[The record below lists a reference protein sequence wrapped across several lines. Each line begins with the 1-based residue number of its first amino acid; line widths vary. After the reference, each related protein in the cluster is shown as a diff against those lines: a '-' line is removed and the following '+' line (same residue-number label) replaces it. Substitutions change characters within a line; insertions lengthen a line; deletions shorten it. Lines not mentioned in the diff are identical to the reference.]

1 MMMFKRNKHQIWILI
16 LEESS
21 YVVVCR
27 NQRVICGNSEL
38 GDSDR
43 FVSIKF
49 DIYFFLFVFF
59 TRSLVCLQF
68 YWRKCDCWKGIKFG
82 TDKEVISSLV
92 WFVETCLWKL
102 QGTHLH
108 FTYEILIFSKFF
120 HSLLPF
126 SMQHLEMW
134 IVSGWMTNIGG
145 N

>member
-1 MMMFKRNKHQIWILI
+1 MMMFKRSKHQIWMLI

-27 NQRVICGNSEL
+27 NQRVIALCWNSEL

-59 TRSLVCLQF
+59 SQGVWCACNSIEENVTVGQA
-68 YWRKCDCWKGIKFG
+68 
-82 TDKEVISSLV
+82 SSLALRRKFDQA
-92 WFVETCLWKL
+92 WSGLETYLWKL

-108 FTYEILIFSKFF
+108 MKS
-120 HSLLPF
+120 
-126 SMQHLEMW
+126 
-134 IVSGWMTNIGG
+134 
-145 N
+145 

>member
-1 MMMFKRNKHQIWILI
+1 MRSKHHIWMLI

-27 NQRVICGNSEL
+27 NQRVIELCGNTEI

-49 DIYFFLFVFF
+49 DIYFFLFVFLF
-59 TRSLVCLQF
+59 RSLVCLQF

-92 WFVETCLWKL
+92 WFVETCSLVDS
-102 QGTHLH
+102 GDS
-108 FTYEILIFSKFF
+108 FTIYRWNLNCFQFF
-120 HSLLPF
+120 HSPFPF